1 MIVSRDQMPRRPIE
15 IDLSGPDGNAYALM
29 GYARTL
35 GRQLAEEKI
44 KAIIKADA
52 HKLRWT
58 AGNIRRAVWRICE
71 YYINEKL

>member
-35 GRQLAEEKI
+35 GRQLGFSEEKI
-44 KAIIKADA
+44 KAIIKVMMLTNYDGLLATFDEQF
-52 HKLRWT
+52 
-58 AGNIRRAVWRICE
+58 GE
-71 YYINEKL
+71 YVILYK